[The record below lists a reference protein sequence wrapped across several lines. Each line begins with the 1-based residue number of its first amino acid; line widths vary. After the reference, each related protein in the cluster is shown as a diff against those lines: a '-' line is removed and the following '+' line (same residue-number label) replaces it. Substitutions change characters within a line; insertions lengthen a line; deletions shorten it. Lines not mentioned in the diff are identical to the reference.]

1 MKGIIVEGDEDVRA
15 EAGGKASLGVIFEKD
30 GGGIRFK
37 REKVMHP
44 CRRFGKLVGQNVGN
58 LCPRVFADTL
68 SSGASKAVA
77 DGIVQKI
84 VSIEVD
90 ACGSVKPKRVP

>member
-84 VSIEVD
+84 VRSGRRRLLVFF
-90 ACGSVKPKRVP
+90 VF